1 MSIDD
6 KENLIYNRA
15 TRLNASTLGVLV
27 GLAAVEHGYF
37 EILQGNLAPGGLIID
52 AIGPA
57 QELWAG
63 ASEPALTI
71 IPNFIITGSLAMI
84 IGLIYTI
91 WAAVFIDRKYGAWIM
106 LLLSIILFLVGGG
119 FGPLSI
125 GIFISILATRINKP
139 LTWWRGHLSSAAR
152 DFLALCWPWSL
163 IVYVLVY
170 IVSVEVAIIGWP
182 LVRFIGEDTT
192 FVFLYAIGP
201 IMLVLMLLMILSGFA
216 YDIENLND

>member
-1 MSIDD
+1 MED
-6 KENLIYNRA
+6 KKTIIYNRA
-15 TRLNASTLGVLV
+15 TRLAASTLGVLV
-27 GLAAVEHGYF
+27 GLAAIEHGYF

-71 IPNFIITGSLAMI
+71 IPNFFITGILAMI
-84 IGLIYTI
+84 FGLIYTI
-91 WAAVFIDRKYGAWIM
+91 WSAFFIDRKYGAWIM

-139 LTWWRGHLSSAAR
+139 LTWWRAHLSAAAR
-152 DFLALCWPWSL
+152 DFLPKCWPWSL
-163 IVYVLVY
+163 ILYVLIY
-170 IVSVEVAIIGWP
+170 ILSVEVAIIGWP
-182 LVRFIGEDTT
+182 LVRFFGEDTT

-201 IMLVLMLLMILSGFA
+201 IMLVLMLLMILSAFA